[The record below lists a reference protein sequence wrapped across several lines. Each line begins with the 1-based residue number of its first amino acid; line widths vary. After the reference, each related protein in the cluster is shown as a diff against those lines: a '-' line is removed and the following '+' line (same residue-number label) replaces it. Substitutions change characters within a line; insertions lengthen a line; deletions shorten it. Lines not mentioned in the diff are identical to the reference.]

1 MNDRQNISACSSS
14 RLAPLLSDPAGPAL
28 VSRSESMDEI
38 SWDQMRSDEIK
49 AMRYLIRSHEI
60 SDEIA

>member
-1 MNDRQNISACSSS
+1 MDAWHDNSAYSSS
-14 RLAPLLSDPAGPAL
+14 RLATLLSDLAGPAL

-49 AMRYLIRSHEI
+49 GMRYVIRSHEI